1 MPSTFNTLGLPEPL
15 IDALAQLGI
24 TTPTDIQEKAFPVLN
39 KSNDAWL
46 SSPTGSGKTFAYL
59 LPLLKHLDL
68 DSIDLQVIILAPTH
82 ELAAQIHECIRTLY
96 QSTAQ
101 KPRTQLIIGNAS
113 IKRQQEKL
121 KKKPH
126 VIVGSC
132 GRIIDLG
139 MGKKLKLH
147 KCKCIVVDEA
157 DSMMEQDSIDRL
169 KQLLKMVPNERQ
181 LVFASATEKSNTFT
195 IAQEIGS
202 NVQWLQG
209 EDSEADPHI
218 EHYYIQETHIHKT
231 DALRKLLNAIKP
243 EKTIVFLHR
252 NKTATLVQEKLEAK
266 GLDLVLIHG
275 SLSKLDRQKA
285 LTRFRQGKAKI
296 LVSSDIS
303 ARGLDIRGV
312 THIINLDAPTQS
324 DDYTHRAGRTG
335 RMGANG
341 TAITIIAPN
350 ELNLIKK
357 YERELDIT
365 IAGATVRNGEFRANP
380 SLEVKTKQ
388 DDAGNSSSSL

>member
-1 MPSTFNTLGLPEPL
+1 MRDVSKGFNSTIFAYG
-15 IDALAQLGI
+15 Q
-24 TTPTDIQEKAFPVLN
+24 
-39 KSNDAWL
+39 
-46 SSPTGSGKTFAYL
+46 TGSGKTFAYL
-59 LPLLKHLDL
+59 LPLLKHLNL

-82 ELAAQIHECIRTLY
+82 ELAAQIHECIRTLH

-139 MGKKLKLH
+139 LGKKLKLH

-202 NVQWLQG
+202 NVQWVQG
-209 EDSEADPHI
+209 EDSEADPNI

-243 EKTIVFLHR
+243 EQTLVFLHR
-252 NKTATLVQEKLEAK
+252 NTTATLVQEKLEAK

-380 SLEVKTKQ
+380 SPEVKTEQ